1 MGETNME
8 NSFARACTEVLEVLK
23 YLPRDEYEK
32 IPQYE
37 IELLENQKDSS
48 YEFAL
53 DSEEKYKKISKK
65 ANTIIIILWE
75 KYFTNLNQ
83 KNKLYEILKQNS
95 IREEEIKKQKYAN
108 KDIFKERKKEKM
120 LVPVKKRK
128 WYEKIYEFCK
138 KVAKKIH
145 KK

>member
-1 MGETNME
+1 ME

-95 IREEEIKKQKYAN
+95 IREEELKKQKYAN

-120 LVPVKKRK
+120 LVLVKKRK

>member
-1 MGETNME
+1 ME

-95 IREEEIKKQKYAN
+95 IIEE
-108 KDIFKERKKEKM
+108 
-120 LVPVKKRK
+120 
-128 WYEKIYEFCK
+128 
-138 KVAKKIH
+138 
-145 KK
+145 